1 MENSQHIAQQLLAI
15 IMPLT
20 RSVAAELRK
29 GEKSLN
35 SAHLGALAMLTERPC
50 NLSELADYQGVSL
63 PTMSGSIS
71 RLETRGWV
79 HRVRSTTDRRVVMVE
94 LTPKGQQRLAEM
106 VQQAETYLIKRLGN
120 LNPGEQETLSAGLT
134 LLQKLFD

>member
-1 MENSQHIAQQLLAI
+1 MENSNFIAQQLLSI

-35 SAHLGALAMLTERPC
+35 SAHIGALAMLSERPC
-50 NLSELADYQGVSL
+50 NLSELAEYQGVSL

-71 RLETRGWV
+71 RLEKRGWV
-79 HRVRSTTDRRVVMVE
+79 QRVRSTADRRVVMVE
-94 LTPKGQQRLAEM
+94 LTPKGYQRLGEM
-106 VQQAETYLIKRLGN
+106 VQQAESYLIRLLGN
-120 LNPGEQETLSAGLT
+120 LSTAEQEKLTDGLT
-134 LLQKLFD
+134 VLQKLFE

>member
-1 MENSQHIAQQLLAI
+1 MENSQQIAQQLLGI

-20 RSVAAELRK
+20 RSVAAQLRQ

-35 SAHLGALAMLTERPC
+35 SAHLGLLAMLTERPC

-71 RLETRGWV
+71 RLESRGWV
-79 HRVRSTTDRRVVMVE
+79 QRVRSTADRRVVMVE
-94 LTPKGQQRLAEM
+94 LTPKGHLRLAEM
-106 VQQAETYLIKRLGN
+106 VQQAESYLVDLLGN
-120 LNPGEQETLSAGLT
+120 LTSAEKETLADGLT
-134 LLQKLFD
+134 VLQKLFD

>member
-1 MENSQHIAQQLLAI
+1 MENSHHIAQQLLAI
-15 IMPLT
+15 ILPLT

-35 SAHLGALAMLTERPC
+35 SAHLGVLAMLTERPC

-79 HRVRSTTDRRVVMVE
+79 QRVRSETDRRVVMVE
-94 LTPKGQQRLAEM
+94 LTPKGLQRLAEM
-106 VQQAETYLIKRLGN
+106 NQQAESYLVTILKDLT
-120 LNPGEQETLSAGLT
+120 PAEQETLSAGLT
-134 LLQKLFD
+134 VLQKLFD

>member
-1 MENSQHIAQQLLAI
+1 MNNPHLIANQLLAI

-20 RSVAAELRK
+20 RSVAAELRR

-35 SAHLGALAMLTERPC
+35 AAHLGALAMLAERPC
-50 NLSELADYQGVSL
+50 NLSELAEYQGVSL

-79 HRVRSTTDRRVVMVE
+79 QRVRSTADRRVVMVE
-94 LTPKGQQRLAEM
+94 LTPKGRQRLIEM
-106 VQQAETYLIKRLGN
+106 VQQAEAYLVGLLEKLEPAER
-120 LNPGEQETLSAGLT
+120 ETLAAGLT
-134 LLQKLFD
+134 VLQKLFK

>member
-1 MENSQHIAQQLLAI
+1 MDNSHLIANQLLAI

-20 RSVAAELRK
+20 RSVAAELRH

-35 SAHLGALAMLTERPC
+35 AAHLGALAMLAERPC
-50 NLSELADYQGVSL
+50 NLSELAEYQGVSL

-79 HRVRSTTDRRVVMVE
+79 QRVRSTADRRVVMVE

-106 VQQAETYLIKRLGN
+106 VQHAETYLADLLDKLEPVER
-120 LNPGEQETLSAGLT
+120 ETLTAGLT
-134 LLQKLFD
+134 VLQKLFK

>member
-1 MENSQHIAQQLLAI
+1 MNESQLIAHQLLSI

-20 RSVAAELRK
+20 RSVAAELRQ
-29 GEKSLN
+29 GEKNLN
-35 SAHLGALAMLTERPC
+35 PAHLGALAMLTERPC

-79 HRVRSTTDRRVVMVE
+79 QREKSTVDRRVVLIK
-94 LTPKGQQRLAEM
+94 LTPKGQRRFAEM
-106 VQQAETYLIKRLGN
+106 GQQAETYLASKVDSLTPEERK
-120 LNPGEQETLSAGLT
+120 TVSSGLT
-134 LLQKLFD
+134 VLQKLFQ